1 MTLRKREKKF
11 QHPQIWGVAAERPGR
26 LRRGASAAPAHCCRG
41 PAGSRRAARRRA
53 APGAPGRLRSRC
65 GARRSRGAAGGGR
78 SRSGAASLVHF
89 GPWRRISL
97 EAPFPAGPV
106 AVPLGHPAQPT
117 GHRTAALAPSGAAA
131 VAAALTHFIWLL
143 TIT

>member
-11 QHPQIWGVAAERPGR
+11 QHPQIWGVAAERSGR
-26 LRRGASAAPAHCCRG
+26 LRRGASAAPARYCRG

-78 SRSGAASLVHF
+78 SRSGAPSLVHF
-89 GPWRRISL
+89 GPLPASASKRRSPPGCSPCRSDTRRNRQGTEPQRWL
-97 EAPFPAGPV
+97 RAGQRP
-106 AVPLGHPAQPT
+106 
-117 GHRTAALAPSGAAA
+117 
-131 VAAALTHFIWLL
+131 
-143 TIT
+143 